1 MLAVAQW
8 TSGGECVSLTS
19 LDPNPGERLM
29 RMLSRSLDPKD
40 CIDPN
45 PTQFDFFVIIS
56 DHGMECSQYV
66 TVTDSSAES
75 HRADLLVAADGT
87 YSTVFSSLYPH
98 SSNKPLSRGYSVY
111 RGYTE
116 KPPADL
122 KGNDESDS
130 VRHCSYGFQTWGP
143 SARFACVPT
152 VTGNAWYIAVPDTV
166 KKAGAVHPAPAA
178 SSSSSLHHDIVTDS
192 SSHEGTGT
200 ASRADSSSGAFS
212 GPFSNES
219 VRVGQEEFDTLKKR
233 FQGWHDPVSDILR
246 DTVAERDALGVLRGT
261 GVRVCAAR
269 AFSAKS
275 TIR

>member
-1 MLAVAQW
+1 ML
-8 TSGGECVSLTS
+8 
-19 LDPNPGERLM
+19 N
-29 RMLSRSLDPKD
+29 
-40 CIDPN
+40 N
-45 PTQFDFFVIIS
+45 
-56 DHGMECSQYV
+56 SQYV
-66 TVTDSSAES
+66 TVTDSSSES

-98 SSNKPLSRGYSVY
+98 SNNKPLSRGYSVY

-122 KGNDESDS
+122 KENEVCHS

-152 VTGNAWYIAVPDTV
+152 VTGNAWYIAVPDAV
-166 KKAGAVHPAPAA
+166 KKAGAVHPAPTAP
-178 SSSSSLHHDIVTDS
+178 SSSSVHHCIVTD
-192 SSHEGTGT
+192 T
-200 ASRADSSSGAFS
+200 SSGAFS

-269 AFSAKS
+269 AFCAQS